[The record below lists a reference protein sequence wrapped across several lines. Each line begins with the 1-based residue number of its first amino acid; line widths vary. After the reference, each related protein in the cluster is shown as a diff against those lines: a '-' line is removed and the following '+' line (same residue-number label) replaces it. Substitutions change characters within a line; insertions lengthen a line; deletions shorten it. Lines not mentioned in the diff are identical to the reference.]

1 MLGMSIEM
9 DKYIFNEYTSRMEI
23 DLAQVKSYVEGL
35 AEEAGGIRPLAA
47 KLGVSRET
55 IYSAIKGQWPSKKLA
70 SVLKLRLLPP
80 SKAVRDEMLK

>member
-1 MLGMSIEM
+1 
-9 DKYIFNEYTSRMEI
+9 MEI
-23 DLAQVKSYVEGL
+23 DLTQVRSFVEDL
-35 AEEAGGIRPLAA
+35 VEEAGGIRPLAT